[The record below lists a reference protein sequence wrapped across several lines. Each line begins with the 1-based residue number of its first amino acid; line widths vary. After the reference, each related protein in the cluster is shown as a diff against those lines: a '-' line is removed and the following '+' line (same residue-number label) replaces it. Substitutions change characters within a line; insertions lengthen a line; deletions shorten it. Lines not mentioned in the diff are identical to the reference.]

1 MLETFYETVEGLQA
15 ALDAYLIHYET
26 ERPHLGKRFCVSSG
40 CRVRKQRQKSSWSS
54 RMSLVVMPKL
64 TISFRIGRMRPLI
77 VDAGILR
84 QRECRA
90 WTLPNVQTLSKV
102 SALSLAIH
110 KTRPITQHSAMSD
123 SGPHEQETCCP
134 TLPMFARPGPFR
146 STRARL
152 GTRSKPLAYP
162 HSRRDAPRP
171 LATAPAK
178 SGRRARL
185 SPERLHRRSRR
196 VCRQLYRCA
205 PPTPIRPPCPQSAES
220 VVC

>member
-1 MLETFYETVEGLQA
+1 MARRPPPIQGRSRADPGPIQGLRSRA
-15 ALDAYLIHYET
+15 GGRRRL
-26 ERPHLGKRFCVSSG
+26 
-40 CRVRKQRQKSSWSS
+40 QRQLRALPKVQDSSKDSPLSS
-54 RMSLVVMPKL
+54 NNKR
-64 TISFRIGRMRPLI
+64 
-77 VDAGILR
+77 
-84 QRECRA
+84 
-90 WTLPNVQTLSKV
+90 
-102 SALSLAIH
+102 
-110 KTRPITQHSAMSD
+110 TRPISQNAAITD
-123 SGPHEQETCCP
+123 SGPHERETCRP
-134 TLPMFARPGPFR
+134 TLPMFARPDPFR

-152 GTRSKPLAYP
+152 ETRSKPLAYP